1 MSVSVIDRIADR
13 AFMARAIGLAKKGLF
28 STMPNPRVG
37 CVLVRDG
44 AVIGEGWHQRAGEAH
59 AEVNAINAA
68 GGNARGAT
76 AYVTL
81 EPCSHTGKTG
91 PCSEALVAAGI
102 TRVVYAMQDPNPQ
115 VAGRGL
121 EHLRAHGVTVDG
133 PLLEVEAYDLNPGF
147 IRRMEGGLPLVR
159 CKLAM
164 SVDGRTAMA
173 NGQSKWITGPKA
185 RADVQALRARSCAVI
200 TGIGSVLCDDSS
212 LTVREYE
219 LQLENPVLA
228 AEKQPLRV
236 LLDSKQQLS
245 PKAMMLQSTAPVLVV
260 SVCPEPNPA
269 LIGADGQMVE
279 QLCLAG
285 ADGRVDLRAL
295 LRELARRQCNEVLV
309 EAGATLSGAFLREA
323 LLDEM
328 VIYMAPKLMGSL
340 ARPLFDLPMHEMNEY
355 LPLEITD
362 VRKVGDDWR
371 FTLIPDPEG

>member
-1 MSVSVIDRIADR
+1 MSASVIDRIADR

-44 AVIGEGWHQRAGEAH
+44 EVIGEGWHQRAGAAH

-68 GGNARGAT
+68 GGNTRGAT

-102 TRVVYAMQDPNPQ
+102 ARVVYAMQDPNPQ

-121 EHLRAHGVTVDG
+121 EHLRAQGVTVDG

-260 SVCPEPNPA
+260 SACSEPNPA

-295 LRELARRQCNEVLV
+295 LRELAQRQCNEVLV

-328 VIYMAPKLMGSL
+328 VVYMAPKLMGSL
-340 ARPLFDLPMHEMNEY
+340 ARPLFELPMDAMNEY